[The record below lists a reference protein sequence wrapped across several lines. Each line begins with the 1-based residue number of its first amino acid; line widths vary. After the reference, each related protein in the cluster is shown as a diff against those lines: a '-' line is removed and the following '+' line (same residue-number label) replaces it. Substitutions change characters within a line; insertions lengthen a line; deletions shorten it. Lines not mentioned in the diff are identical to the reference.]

1 MGSTLADVGD
11 CMLGTTM
18 HAYLSPST
26 EEDMYNVE
34 LANEMNIHYLSASTI
49 KWTTLDPC
57 TSLNEC
63 NSKKLPT
70 FNFVKKIINIHIN
83 LQNQTISCDKKNIKK
98 KTYF

>member
-34 LANEMNIHYLSASTI
+34 LANGMKIHYLSASTV
-49 KWTTLDPC
+49 KWTTLDPWM
-57 TSLNEC
+57 SLNES
-63 NSKKLPT
+63 NSKQYT
-70 FNFVKKIINIHIN
+70 HF
-83 LQNQTISCDKKNIKK
+83 
-98 KTYF
+98 